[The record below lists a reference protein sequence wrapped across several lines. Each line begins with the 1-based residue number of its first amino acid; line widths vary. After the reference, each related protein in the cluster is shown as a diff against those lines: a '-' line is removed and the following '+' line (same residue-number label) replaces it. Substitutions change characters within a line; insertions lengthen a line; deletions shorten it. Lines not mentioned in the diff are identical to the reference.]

1 METFIAWANEKRTS
15 SEGQRVE
22 HVSFPSFVKNF
33 TLSDQSSALADY
45 ADVLTSSELSAKRRK
60 ILQGAHNIFMKSR
73 LPDFWTSWKQQL
85 ALDKVQR
92 ELDTSSAT
100 TAKKTALLAQE
111 ACLRESAK
119 SFGNLKQEN
128 TSTSTVSIENDTVV
142 YEQDEEQS
150 YQSDS
155 NATTIEPC
163 IALSL
168 SSRTRP
174 FHPLISY
181 VFKKAQD
188 QHAVLLSSIPS
199 DLSGVLR
206 EMYSVALKELSKPGS
221 VVDKKDV
228 LVLLSGIINTVAPSG
243 RRFSIS
249 KRISQGS
256 RLRPLD
262 SSSADY
268 RDIKDLLEDLL
279 KNLYPAITD
288 TNSMNR
294 GKPRLRS
301 LKRRVW
307 TLLSEADE
315 ETARYTIL
323 QIVSQ
328 VLYGLNWVSLYHQRL
343 SMCMCRAG
351 APSSTFCCLTHLS
364 ELFRELVSKA
374 STQARQK
381 AESEYGPTSSAAC
394 GRKVDMSIRIRFDD
408 NWRHEVAI
416 FEFKATTATQ
426 AVCEKQQRKSVR
438 LNAALLY
445 DLEAKGLDIT
455 KSYPIIAEGQALG
468 LDFYALR
475 RYDEILGA
483 GRSTTK
489 GISLPSHV
497 DQLKAFFE
505 SETLFILLSFK
516 EHLREYAFE
525 VTDVLANSAPTPFG
539 YVHDSDDEEDELGTR
554 AEDVS
559 ESWDDGDDDYGNT

>member
-343 SMCMCRAG
+343 SMSIPG
-351 APSSTFCCLTHLS
+351 
-364 ELFRELVSKA
+364 ELVSKA

>member
-1 METFIAWANEKRTS
+1 
-15 SEGQRVE
+15 
-22 HVSFPSFVKNF
+22 
-33 TLSDQSSALADY
+33 
-45 ADVLTSSELSAKRRK
+45 
-60 ILQGAHNIFMKSR
+60 
-73 LPDFWTSWKQQL
+73 QQL

-92 ELDTSSAT
+92 ELDASSAA

-111 ACLRESAK
+111 ACLHESAK

-128 TSTSTVSIENDTVV
+128 TSTSIVSIENDTVG

-155 NATTIEPC
+155 NSNATTNEPC

-188 QHAVLLSSIPS
+188 QHAVLPSSIP
-199 DLSGVLR
+199 DDISGVLR

-221 VVDKKDV
+221 VVDQKDV

-262 SSSADY
+262 SNSADY
-268 RDIKDLLEDLL
+268 RDIKALLEDLL
-279 KNLYPAITD
+279 KHLYPTIADI
-288 TNSMNR
+288 NSMYR
-294 GKPRLRS
+294 GKPRFRS

-328 VLYGLNWVSLYHQRL
+328 VLLWIELGQFVSPTSEHVL
-343 SMCMCRAG
+343 CRAG

-364 ELFRELVSKA
+364 ELFP
-374 STQARQK
+374 STQARQR
-381 AESEYGPTSSAAC
+381 AESEYGSTSSAAC

-416 FEFKATTATQ
+416 FEFKATTATR
-426 AVCEKQQRKSVR
+426 AMCEKQQKKSVR
-438 LNAALLY
+438 LNAAPYMILRPK
-445 DLEAKGLDIT
+445 DWTSPKIT
-455 KSYPIIAEGQALG
+455 Q
-468 LDFYALR
+468 
-475 RYDEILGA
+475 
-483 GRSTTK
+483 
-489 GISLPSHV
+489 
-497 DQLKAFFE
+497 
-505 SETLFILLSFK
+505 
-516 EHLREYAFE
+516 
-525 VTDVLANSAPTPFG
+525 
-539 YVHDSDDEEDELGTR
+539 
-554 AEDVS
+554 
-559 ESWDDGDDDYGNT
+559 

>member
-1 METFIAWANEKRTS
+1 MSVSHHS
-15 SEGQRVE
+15 SR
-22 HVSFPSFVKNF
+22 NF

-45 ADVLTSSELSAKRRK
+45 ADVLTSSELSAKRCK

-111 ACLRESAK
+111 ACLRESAR

-206 EMYSVALKELSKPGS
+206 EMYSVAFKELSKPGS

-228 LVLLSGIINTVAPSG
+228 LG
-243 RRFSIS
+243 
-249 KRISQGS
+249 
-256 RLRPLD
+256 
-262 SSSADY
+262 
-268 RDIKDLLEDLL
+268 
-279 KNLYPAITD
+279 
-288 TNSMNR
+288 
-294 GKPRLRS
+294 
-301 LKRRVW
+301 
-307 TLLSEADE
+307 
-315 ETARYTIL
+315 
-323 QIVSQ
+323 
-328 VLYGLNWVSLYHQRL
+328 
-343 SMCMCRAG
+343 
-351 APSSTFCCLTHLS
+351 
-364 ELFRELVSKA
+364 ELVSKA

-426 AVCEKQQRKSVR
+426 AMCEKQQKKSVR

-483 GRSTTK
+483 RRSATK
-489 GISLPSHV
+489 GISLPSH
-497 DQLKAFFE
+497 
-505 SETLFILLSFK
+505 

-539 YVHDSDDEEDELGTR
+539 YVHDSDDEEDEVNASTPDPSSRPSTPPSTKRRPGSFVLFSPSKKNKLGTR

>member
-1 METFIAWANEKRTS
+1 
-15 SEGQRVE
+15 
-22 HVSFPSFVKNF
+22 
-33 TLSDQSSALADY
+33 
-45 ADVLTSSELSAKRRK
+45 
-60 ILQGAHNIFMKSR
+60 MKSR

-142 YEQDEEQS
+142 YERDEEQS

-155 NATTIEPC
+155 NASTIEPC

-328 VLYGLNWVSLYHQRL
+328 VLLWIELGQFVSPTSEHVYVSSWCTLFNIL
-343 SMCMCRAG
+343 LLDTSLRAIPG
-351 APSSTFCCLTHLS
+351 
-364 ELFRELVSKA
+364 ELVSKA

-426 AVCEKQQRKSVR
+426 AMCEKQQRKSVR

-539 YVHDSDDEEDELGTR
+539 YAHDSDDEEDEVNAPTPDPSSRPSTPPSTKRRPGSFVLFSPSKKNKLGTR

-559 ESWDDGDDDYGNT
+559 ESWDDGDDDDGNT